1 MTNLATSTSTTSGG
15 APQWLKNLVRS
26 RELSILIVLAL
37 ILVFTTSAH
46 PTFLFSFD
54 GWREFL
60 RTPSVLILIAVGEGI
75 VIITR
80 NIDLS
85 VGSILGLSAYFAG
98 YLMATYPGLPIILV
112 VLLTIILGAIM
123 GTINGLLV
131 AFFKVPS
138 LIITLGTLYAFRGID
153 VLWVGSNIVVPSQ
166 LPQSFQN
173 FGVQQFFSIPL
184 LMLVAVVV
192 VLIAG
197 WFMRNRRTGREFY
210 ALGSDPDAAILYG
223 LPTRK
228 LILMT
233 FIISGTLTGLA
244 GVIYLAAYASA
255 DSQVGSGYELQAV
268 AAAVVGGVAILGGSG
283 TIWGVA
289 LGALLLQT
297 ISSALNAVGIPSLWQ
312 QAVTGI
318 FIVGA
323 IALDRALFIVN
334 YRKARSLGSAK

>member
-1 MTNLATSTSTTSGG
+1 VSNLSTRARTGG
-15 APQWLKNLVRS
+15 APEWLKRTLRS
-26 RELSILIVLAL
+26 RELSIIIVLVV
-37 ILVFTTSAH
+37 ILAFTTSAH
-46 PTFLFSFD
+46 PTFLFSPD

-85 VGSILGLSAYFAG
+85 VGSILGLTAYFAG
-98 YLMATYPGLPIILV
+98 YLMATYPQIPVIV
-112 VLLTIILGAIM
+112 VVILTILLGAIM

-138 LIITLGTLYAFRGID
+138 LIITLGTLYAYRGVD
-153 VLWVGSNIVVPSQ
+153 VLWVGSNNIVPSQ
-166 LPQSFQN
+166 LPQGFEN
-173 FGVQQFFSIPL
+173 FGVNQLASIPY
-184 LMLVAVVV
+184 VAIVAIVV
-192 VLIAG
+192 VLLIA

-210 ALGSDPDAAILYG
+210 AVGSDPDAAVLYG

-228 LILMT
+228 LVLTT
-233 FIISGTLTGLA
+233 FIISGTLTGLS

-289 LGALLLQT
+289 LGALLLET

-312 QAVTGI
+312 QAVTGV

-323 IALDRALFIVN
+323 IALDRALFVVN
-334 YRKARSLGSAK
+334 YRRSRSRSVGSSK

>member
-1 MTNLATSTSTTSGG
+1 MSDLAHSSDRRG
-15 APQWLKNLVRS
+15 APAWLVRLARS
-26 RELSILIVLAL
+26 RELSIVIVLVI
-37 ILVFTTSAH
+37 ILGFTTSAH
-46 PTFLFSFD
+46 PTFLFSPD

-85 VGSILGLSAYFAG
+85 VGSILGLTAYFAG
-98 YLMATYPGLPIILV
+98 FLMATYPGIPV
-112 VLLTIILGAIM
+112 VIVALLTVILGAIM

-131 AFFKVPS
+131 AFFKVPA
-138 LIITLGTLYAFRGID
+138 LIITLGTLYAYRGID
-153 VLWVGSNIVVPSQ
+153 VLWVGSNLITPSQ
-166 LPQSFQN
+166 LPQGFQN
-173 FGVQQFFSIPL
+173 FGVNQLGTIPYV
-184 LMLVAVVV
+184 MIVAVVV

-210 ALGSDPDAAILYG
+210 AVGSDPDAAVLYG
-223 LPTRK
+223 LPTRR
-228 LILMT
+228 LVLTT
-233 FIISGTLTGLA
+233 FVISGALTGLS

-255 DSQVGSGYELQAV
+255 DSQVGNGYELQAV

-289 LGALLLQT
+289 LGALLLNT
-297 ISSALNAVGIPSLWQ
+297 ISSALNAIGIPSLWQ
-312 QAVTGI
+312 QAVTGV

-323 IALDRALFIVN
+323 IALDRALFVAN
-334 YRKARSLGSAK
+334 YRRSRSRSVGSSQ

>member
-1 MTNLATSTSTTSGG
+1 MSNFTPARRG
-15 APQWLKNLVRS
+15 ASDWLKQIAKS
-26 RELSILIVLAL
+26 RELSIVIVLVL
-37 ILVFTTSAH
+37 ILAFTTSAH
-46 PTFLFSFD
+46 PTFLFSPD

-60 RTPSVLILIAVGEGI
+60 RTPSVLILIAIGEGI

-85 VGSILGLSAYFAG
+85 VGSILGLTAYFAG
-98 YLMATYPGLPIILV
+98 YLMATYPGIPVLV
-112 VLLTIILGAIM
+112 VALLTIILGAVM

-131 AFFKVPS
+131 AFFKVPA
-138 LIITLGTLYAFRGID
+138 LIITLGTLYAYRGID
-153 VLWVGSNIVVPSQ
+153 VLWVGSNNIVPSQ
-166 LPQSFQN
+166 LPQAFED
-173 FGVQQFFSIPL
+173 FGVKQLASIPYV
-184 LMLVAVVV
+184 MIVAIVV
-192 VLIAG
+192 VLITA

-210 ALGSDPDAAILYG
+210 AVGSDPDAAVLYG

-228 LILMT
+228 LVLT
-233 FIISGTLTGLA
+233 SFIISGTLTGLS

-323 IALDRALFIVN
+323 IALDRALFVAN
-334 YRKARSLGSAK
+334 YRRSRSRSVGSSQ